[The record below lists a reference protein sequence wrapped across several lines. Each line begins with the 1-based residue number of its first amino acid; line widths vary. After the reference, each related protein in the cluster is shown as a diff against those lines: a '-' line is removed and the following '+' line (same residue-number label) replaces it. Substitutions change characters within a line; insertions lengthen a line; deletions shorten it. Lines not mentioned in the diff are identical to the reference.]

1 MKDIDKGVFKKLKR
15 MKKMSLE
22 VGVFADAKNPDA
34 AGTAYVAE
42 YARYN
47 EYGAKVG
54 QKGEIPRRSFLR
66 STEKD
71 QKKKW
76 AQYLADIV
84 NDVIATDGDVN
95 IETELYKVGDIARK
109 DIINK
114 IDSNIQ
120 PKNAESTRFKKHK
133 KGKKQKTLID
143 TGALRQSIEARIK
156 NV

>member
-1 MKDIDKGVFKKLKR
+1 MKDIDKGFFKKLKR

-47 EYGAKVG
+47 EEGV
-54 QKGEIPRRSFLR
+54 KGKNGNQRIPQRSFMR
-66 STEKD
+66 STEKK
-71 QKKKW
+71 QRKKW
-76 AQYLADIV
+76 SAKLGNIV
-84 NDVIATDGDVN
+84 DKVIATDSDLNVDD
-95 IETELYKVGDIARK
+95 ELYKVGDIARK

-114 IDSNIQ
+114 IDSNIG
-120 PKNAESTRFKKHK
+120 PENAESTKKRKGPK
-133 KGKKQKTLID
+133 KTQTLID